1 MIPAQAHMGTW
12 QSLAVWKEADVLKFP
27 KDIMPMEYGAVCREM
42 CLAYRL
48 LEDANLKVRH
58 LAILSPLQ
66 HDAMPSYF
74 RPHHSLQ
81 KHSISLSQLHLSSM
95 AMRTESW

>member
-1 MIPAQAHMGTW
+1 MAEGVRNLREGDWVIPAQSHMGTW

-48 LEDANLKVRH
+48 LEDASLKVCH
-58 LAILSPLQ
+58 AGMLNPAIEIELN
-66 HDAMPSYF
+66 M
-74 RPHHSLQ
+74 SLGC
-81 KHSISLSQLHLSSM
+81 
-95 AMRTESW
+95 A